1 MGAVSPE
8 VLRQFENA
16 CCSYFRNKEGLEP
29 KDYVAH
35 VAGGLQDPLIADW
48 YWTSQ
53 AMFDVMSFDDFMKEI

>member
-16 CCSYFRNKEGLEP
+16 CRSYFCNKEGLEL
-29 KDYVAH
+29 KDYIAR

-53 AMFDVMSFDDFMKEI
+53 ATFDVMSFDDFMKEI